1 MTETKVE
8 DKRSTAAESVRS
20 YPLEGPQTASPLV
33 REYGLL
39 RDSVSVLRSDVEE
52 LEADLEQ
59 EHHEQLTNDLRQ
71 RAKVKEKKSSADLL
85 EELATDRGLSWTAIA
100 RAAGVSVAAVRKWRH
115 AGATSPEKR
124 AALAEFASFLDIL
137 EESQVNEPG
146 SWLEL
151 PVSSQATVTH
161 MDVYSAGRA
170 DLLLDLPSQRKN
182 EQQVLDAFD
191 PDWRQRYGRDFEVF
205 TGPDGLAS
213 IRRT

>member
-1 MTETKVE
+1 MSETKVE
-8 DKRSTAAESVRS
+8 DQRSTAAESVRS
-20 YPLEGPQTASPLV
+20 YPLETSRTASPLV

-52 LEADLEQ
+52 LEADLEH
-59 EHHEQLTNDLRQ
+59 EHHEQLTNDLRR
-71 RAKVKEKKSSADLL
+71 RAKVKERKWTAHLL
-85 EELATDRGLSWTAIA
+85 EELAADRGLSWTAIA

-115 AGATSPEKR
+115 SGAMSPEKR
-124 AALAEFASFLDIL
+124 AALAEFASFLDLL

-151 PVSSQATVTH
+151 PVSNQATVTH

-182 EQQVLDAFD
+182 EIQVLDEFE
-191 PDWRQRYGRDFEVF
+191 PNWRERYGRDFEIF
-205 TGPDGLAS
+205 TGPDGLPS
-213 IRRT
+213 IRRA